1 MTSDLTTFSDQQLF
15 EKIKSGCVNSFEQ
28 LFKRYWHVMY
38 ASARSRVQSH
48 DEAEEIVQNIFSTL
62 WEKRKSLHINDPRNY
77 LYIAVRNSVIN
88 LVRSK
93 IKERKYWDYYSK
105 FIPVKEEATT
115 HVVEFGELELAM
127 ERAVSHLP
135 EKSRK
140 VFRLS
145 REEGRSNAEIAELLH
160 VSEKAIEYHLTQ
172 SLRKLRVH
180 LKDFILVLLLGI
192 LA

>member
-1 MTSDLTTFSDQQLF
+1 
-15 EKIKSGCVNSFEQ
+15 
-28 LFKRYWHVMY
+28 MY